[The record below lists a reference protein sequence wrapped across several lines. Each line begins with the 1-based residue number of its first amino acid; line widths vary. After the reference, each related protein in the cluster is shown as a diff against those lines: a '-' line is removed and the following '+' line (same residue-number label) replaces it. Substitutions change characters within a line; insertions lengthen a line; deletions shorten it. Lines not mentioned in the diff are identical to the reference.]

1 MHSINR
7 SQTGLFRIC
16 CFSLVRESMMMY
28 PNDSN
33 FIGAKFKLEHYAND
47 KIHGFAV
54 TSVFANFFPGVTRR
68 SAGLETLP
76 GQKNRTLLQL
86 EMPQKSVGG
95 LESSSVRQFSSIL
108 TREKHG
114 KTEQNPWIFRGHPF
128 LEDAAC
134 LARPRSMEVRCN
146 PPVAKGET
154 RQHPICEM
162 YYIFHRWLR
171 WVRIWA
177 IDLICSMFF
186 YVFLGLRNWDLILIT
201 NYIPNQ
207 KGWRRWRSPNMAP
220 QVLQDQ

>member
-114 KTEQNPWIFRGHPF
+114 KTEQTHGF
-128 LEDAAC
+128 LEVTHFWRTQHAWHVHALWRCDVIHQ
-134 LARPRSMEVRCN
+134 LLKGRRDNIQFVRCTTSSIGDL
-146 PPVAKGET
+146 GEFGFG
-154 RQHPICEM
+154 Q
-162 YYIFHRWLR
+162 
-171 WVRIWA
+171 
-177 IDLICSMFF
+177 LISFVQCFSMFF
-186 YVFLGLRNWDLILIT
+186 WGSETETSY
-201 NYIPNQ
+201 
-207 KGWRRWRSPNMAP
+207 
-220 QVLQDQ
+220 